1 LSSRALAALFLLP
14 LAPVARASGEV
25 PVERVQLVATSIEGC
40 AGLVFPHAPREL
52 YIDGNQAV
60 DASARFWELDRP
72 AAYVHGRATRRY
84 RIGQGVLEVDAE
96 LSPDLDREVV
106 RLSVAEPIAPEYL
119 ATYLPGTSLP
129 CERTTTYTAE
139 RRPAT
144 RADLAALARFDA
156 ALHEATERLYD
167 SAFAESETRLREA
180 MGLRPA
186 DPAPYWMMARLR
198 YLALEGR
205 ASALSRAERIAGY
218 EEAESWADGA
228 VARAPGRAE
237 GYLWQ
242 AIAHGRIATS
252 AGSVSLAVRGWVGGR
267 GPSWLE
273 QTMRKAVSLPEDFR
287 FFGFST
293 RGDALH
299 ALAQFYRLAP
309 TGWYM
314 RFVGTSGDLD
324 RAIELSREAVGLQPV
339 RIEYRKELA
348 VELLCRGADG
358 DSAEARAQLS
368 QLAALPA
375 ITAIDRIDRAHAL
388 AILHEPSSSVCHYS
402 RDAFRELGT

>member
-1 LSSRALAALFLLP
+1 LSPRALAALVVLT
-14 LAPVARASGEV
+14 LAPVARASGDV
-25 PVERVQLVATSIEGC
+25 PVERVDLVATSIEGC
-40 AGLVFPHAPREL
+40 RGVAFPRAPREL
-52 YIDGNQAV
+52 YIEGDRAV

-72 AAYVHGRATRRY
+72 AAYARGRATRRY
-84 RIGQGVLEVDAE
+84 RVGEGVLEVDAE
-96 LSPDLDREVV
+96 LSPELDREVV
-106 RLSVAEPIAPEYL
+106 RLAVAEPIAPEYL

-129 CERTTTYTAE
+129 CERTTHYDAAP
-139 RRPAT
+139 RPAT
-144 RADLAALARFDA
+144 RADLESLARFDA
-156 ALHEATERLYD
+156 ALQEATELLYD
-167 SAFAESETRLREA
+167 AEFAQGEARLREA
-180 MGLRPA
+180 MALRPA

-205 ASALSRAERIAGY
+205 ASALSRSERIAGY
-218 EEAESWADGA
+218 EDAELWADGA

-309 TGWYM
+309 SGWYM
-314 RFVGTSGDLD
+314 RFVGTSGNLE
-324 RAIELSREAVGLQPV
+324 RAIELSRESVALQPV
-339 RIEYRKELA
+339 RIEYRVELA

-358 DSAEARAQLS
+358 DAAEARAQIESLS
-368 QLAALPA
+368 AIPA
-375 ITAIDRIDRAHAL
+375 ITPIDHIDQAHASAL
-388 AILHEPSSSVCHYS
+388 LREPVPNVCSYS
-402 RDAFRELGT
+402 RDAFEAAGA